1 MSAKE
6 VGTVDPADQQQ
17 PAVPEVTDITL
28 EAARKQKIHNL
39 KLKTACLSNEEYV
52 QDLHVSTWSETQ
64 RQKLQ
69 TAHEKAPRAACSS
82 GGWDESG
89 A

>member
-52 QDLHVSTWSETQ
+52 QDLHVSTGARRSGRSCRRRT
-64 RQKLQ
+64 RRRTSCLQ
-69 TAHEKAPRAACSS
+69 QWRV
-82 GGWDESG
+82 GRSG